1 MSEPALARVPA
12 PAAPPPRARRG
23 AGIDA
28 PLSPAA
34 RVLLP
39 LGAVLLALLIWHLL
53 VTFTRTQVFPLPAEV
68 ARGFAELLRKGVLW
82 SYAGDSLRRVA
93 FGFGA
98 AALLGIALGV
108 PLGRA
113 AALDRLVNPLIQ
125 LLRPIS
131 PLAWMPLA
139 VIWFGLSDLAPTFLI
154 FLAAFFPVVVATA
167 SAVRTI
173 PPAFFRAATN
183 FALPRGALLRR
194 VLLPAILPRVLTGL
208 RVALGIAWMVVV
220 AAEMLGVD
228 SGLGYLILDSRNA
241 GKRYDLVIAGMLM
254 IGAIGLVLDLAMRR
268 LERLPAVRWGF
279 QE

>member
-1 MSEPALARVPA
+1 
-12 PAAPPPRARRG
+12 
-23 AGIDA
+23 
-28 PLSPAA
+28 
-34 RVLLP
+34 VLLP
-39 LGAVLLALLIWHLL
+39 VGTTILALLLWQLL
-53 VTFTRTQVFPLPAEV
+53 VTLTRTQVFPLPAEV
-68 ARGFAELLRKGVLW
+68 LRGIGELLRKGVLW
-82 SYAGDSLRRVA
+82 SYVGDSLRRVA
-93 FGFGA
+93 VGYAA

-108 PLGRA
+108 PLGRSA
-113 AALDRLVNPLIQ
+113 TLERLVNPLIQ
-125 LLRPIS
+125 VLRPIS

-139 VIWFGLSDLAPTFLI
+139 VIWFGISDLAPIFLI

-167 SAVRTI
+167 NAVRTI
-173 PPAFFRAATN
+173 PPMFFRAAQN

-194 VLLPAILPRVLTGL
+194 VLLPAIVPRVLTGL

-254 IGAIGLVLDLAMRR
+254 IGAIGLLLDIGMRR

>member
-1 MSEPALARVPA
+1 MSDPAV
-12 PAAPPPRARRG
+12 AAPLPSPRAHRVARSDDRLG
-23 AGIDA
+23 A
-28 PLSPAA
+28 AA

-39 LGAVLLALLIWHLL
+39 VGATILALLLWQLL
-53 VTFTRTQVFPLPAEV
+53 VTLTRTQVFPLPAEV
-68 ARGFAELLRKGVLW
+68 LRGIGELLRKGVLW
-82 SYAGDSLRRVA
+82 SYVGDSLRRVA
-93 FGFGA
+93 VGYA
-98 AALLGIALGV
+98 AAAMLGITLGV
-108 PLGRA
+108 PLGRSA
-113 AALDRLVNPLIQ
+113 TLERLVNPLIQ
-125 LLRPIS
+125 VLRPIS

-139 VIWFGLSDLAPTFLI
+139 VIWFGISDLAPIFLI

-167 SAVRTI
+167 NAVRTI
-173 PPAFFRAATN
+173 PPMFFHAAQN

-194 VLLPAILPRVLTGL
+194 VLLPAIVPRVLTGL

-254 IGAIGLVLDLAMRR
+254 TGAIGLLLDIAMRR

>member
-1 MSEPALARVPA
+1 MSER
-12 PAAPPPRARRG
+12 PPRARRA

-39 LGAVLLALLIWHLL
+39 LGAVLLALLAWHLL

-93 FGFGA
+93 FGFGT

-254 IGAIGLVLDLAMRR
+254 IGFIGLVLDLVMRR

>member
-1 MSEPALARVPA
+1 MSDPALARVAA

-34 RVLLP
+34 RLLLP
-39 LGAVLLALLIWHLL
+39 LGAVLLALLAWHLL

-82 SYAGDSLRRVA
+82 RYAGDSLRRVA

-254 IGAIGLVLDLAMRR
+254 IGAIGLLLDLGMRR

-279 QE
+279 QS

>member
-1 MSEPALARVPA
+1 MSDGAV
-12 PAAPPPRARRG
+12 AAPLPSPRAQGAARG
-23 AGIDA
+23 DGRLG
-28 PLSPAA
+28 PVA

-39 LGAVLLALLIWHLL
+39 VGTTILALLLWQLL
-53 VTFTRTQVFPLPAEV
+53 VTLTRTQVFPLPAEV
-68 ARGFAELLRKGVLW
+68 LRGIGELLRKGVLW
-82 SYAGDSLRRVA
+82 SYVGDSLRRVA
-93 FGFGA
+93 VGYAA

-108 PLGRA
+108 PLGRSA
-113 AALDRLVNPLIQ
+113 TLERLVNPLIQ
-125 LLRPIS
+125 VLRPIS

-139 VIWFGLSDLAPTFLI
+139 IIWFGITDLAPVFLI

-167 SAVRTI
+167 NAVRTI
-173 PPAFFRAATN
+173 PPMFFRAAQN

-194 VLLPAILPRVLTGL
+194 VLLPAIVPRVLTGL

-254 IGAIGLVLDLAMRR
+254 IGAIGLLLDIGMRR